1 MEPRQLDEIVR
12 NVGDTITDLVR
23 TYYRLGRDKRSSL
36 KVTNSQAQTLLSFAA
51 QEKLTMNQLSQRMG
65 LSTSTMTR
73 NIDNLAQRGLVERVR
88 DATDRRLVFVRPTA
102 RGRELVED
110 IIQSQR
116 AHFAQVMNSIPVD
129 RRGEIQSSL
138 EILLKS
144 MEDALQRGAA

>member
-1 MEPRQLDEIVR
+1 MVS
-12 NVGDTITDLVR
+12 NVGDTMTDIVR

-88 DATDRRLVFVRPTA
+88 DATDRRLVYVRLTTN
-102 RGRELVED
+102 GRQLVDE
-110 IIQSQR
+110 IIGSQR
-116 AHFAQVMNSIPVD
+116 TNFAQVLGNIPEEKRESV
-129 RRGEIQSSL
+129 QSSL
-138 EILLKS
+138 EIILKS
-144 MEDALQRGAA
+144 MENALQSGAE